1 LAALVFLV
9 GVAASSG
16 PATAASVDDLKGR
29 SVKIAIGNEPPYTE
43 LKPDGTLS
51 GAGPDIDRAVLEQ
64 SGISTFEGVV
74 MEYGAMIP
82 AVQARRVDI
91 VSSGGLN
98 MRPDRCEQVIFSN
111 PIICGSTAFLATK
124 AKIGKASSWKD
135 VVDNGLTVGVPPGTI
150 HEKVAFAKGLPRDHI
165 IPFPDGQSGVK
176 MLQDGR
182 IDVLVLPDASIL
194 DLQKKTADPNLDV
207 LLPVPD
213 DEISC
218 AGAAFHKEDTALRDA
233 YNAGLAKIIA
243 DGTFTKIMTQYGF
256 NPDLKMIN
264 ARTTEQLCTA
274 SP

>member
-1 LAALVFLV
+1 MAALVVVV
-9 GVAASSG
+9 GAAASASL
-16 PATAASVDDLKGR
+16 AMAASVDDLKGK

-43 LKPDGTLS
+43 LKPDGTLT

-64 SGISTFEGVV
+64 SGITKFEGVV

-111 PIICGSTAFLATK
+111 PIICGSTAFMVTK
-124 AKIGKASSWKD
+124 AKIEKAKSWKD

-150 HEKVAFAKGLPRDHI
+150 HEKVAFAKGLPRERI

-194 DLQKKTADPNLDV
+194 DLQKKAGDDNLE
-207 LLPVPD
+207 LTLPVPD
-213 DEISC
+213 DEIAC

-243 DGTFTKIMTQYGF
+243 DGTFSRIMTQYGF
-256 NPDLKMIN
+256 NPDPKLVSAK
-264 ARTTEQLCTA
+264 TTEQLCSG